1 MFHQYLDAEML
12 RTWCVHMVSMMC
24 FMLFLGS
31 SVYRCCLFVLFECCT
46 FTSFV
51 CPPYLCEN
59 HLVDIYDIEFIPF
72 YSYDYLLLNLVF
84 YLDYILVHVTL
95 SCEVSSCLVLVFV
108 TPKVSLVDFVSNV

>member
-1 MFHQYLDAEML
+1 
-12 RTWCVHMVSMMC
+12 MVSMMC

-72 YSYDYLLLNLVF
+72 YFYDYLLLNLVF

-95 SCEVSSCLVLVFV
+95 SCEVSSCLVLAFV
-108 TPKVSLVDFVSNV
+108 TPKVSLVGFVSSL

>member
-31 SVYRCCLFVLFECCT
+31 SVCRCCLFVLFECCT

-84 YLDYILVHVTL
+84 YLDYIYIHGCGPLISRSACGRAALIFFIEIFL
-95 SCEVSSCLVLVFV
+95 S
-108 TPKVSLVDFVSNV
+108 